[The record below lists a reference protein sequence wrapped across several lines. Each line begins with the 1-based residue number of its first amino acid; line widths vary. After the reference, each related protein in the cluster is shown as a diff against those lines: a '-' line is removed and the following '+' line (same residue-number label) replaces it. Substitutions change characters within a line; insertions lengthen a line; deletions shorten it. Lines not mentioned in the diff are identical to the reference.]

1 MSFIVPADWG
11 HQVTLMAYL
20 FITEEVDQLS
30 FVEAERLSIVYVER
44 GVWQSSVT
52 LTVSL
57 DDVLQLFVSKEGVRT
72 SLDLD

>member
-1 MSFIVPADWG
+1 
-11 HQVTLMAYL
+11 MAYL
-20 FITEEVDQLS
+20 FITEEVVQLS
-30 FVEAERLSIVYVER
+30 FVEAERLCIVYVGR
-44 GVWQSSVT
+44 GVWQSSVA